1 MISFPVSSF
10 QVRDEINVNSDD
22 DEEVVAAERAN
33 HQEEIDELEKH
44 TQTLREAEERKQRM
58 LSMAA
63 EFVKGRPSWD
73 RSKVLA
79 YYPAPL
85 KTPSENPLSF

>member
-1 MISFPVSSF
+1 M
-10 QVRDEINVNSDD
+10 NSDD

-44 TQTLREAEERKQRM
+44 TQTLRDAEERKQRM
-58 LSMAA
+58 LNMAA

-73 RSKVLA
+73 RSKVL
-79 YYPAPL
+79 Y
-85 KTPSENPLSF
+85 KRRDTVTTKVD